1 MDFIFSFY
9 LASSV
14 EAWHSVPLISVHF
27 PLIGAVF
34 SVNNWLST
42 ILFAVLILRGSHA
55 ANHSRRSRR
64 NSAFSG

>member
-1 MDFIFSFY
+1 MDYIYSFF

-42 ILFAVLILRGSHA
+42 ILFAVLILRGSHT
-55 ANHSRRSRR
+55 ANHSSRSRR